1 MKIDSIY
8 DGIVLD
14 HIRSGNAMEIY
25 QALGLDK
32 LDCPVAM
39 IMRVKSRRM
48 GTKDLIKIDAP
59 LELDFDLL
67 GYIDSGITVN
77 IIRGGQLAEK
87 RKLSLPERI
96 VGVLRCKNP
105 RCITSVEQG
114 IQHEFFL
121 ADHEKGVYRC
131 AYCEAKY
138 ERSNG

>member
-1 MKIDSIY
+1 MIRCQESSAGFFAKWNYQKLS
-8 DGIVLD
+8 VNWRSELD
-14 HIRSGNAMEIY
+14 RYLEVC
-25 QALGLDK
+25 DK
-32 LDCPVAM
+32 
-39 IMRVKSRRM
+39 KYTHK
-48 GTKDLIKIDAP
+48 TKDLIKIDAP

-77 IIRGGQLAEK
+77 IICGGQLAEK